1 VKIRLNGAAREVG
14 EGVTL
19 DRLVADLALDGS
31 VIAVEINRAVVKRG
45 AYPRTRLEPGDE
57 VEIVTLVGG
66 G

>member
-14 EGVTL
+14 DGVTL
-19 DRLVADLALDGS
+19 DRLVAELALDGG

-45 AYPRTRLEPGDE
+45 SYPRTRLEPGDE